1 MQATILSRACGGRAE
16 AEAFLKAGYARAYGA
31 QLENFPAQLC
41 VVRRDGGAPL
51 AGAGI
56 RLAADGFFS
65 EAYLDKPL
73 CDIAAE
79 LWGGPVSSHAFI
91 EITTLVSASPF
102 ALFPLMAALLD
113 CGRARGLTAGLF
125 TITAPLR
132 RLFLRLGIP
141 FTALVPARAERIGNA
156 QSWGSYYEMDPW
168 VCLMRDPAHAVF
180 PRANLSVPALAPA
193 SSPASAFSSPL
204 KECVLHG

>member
-1 MQATILSRACGGRAE
+1 MQATILGRASSGRAE
-16 AEAFLKAGYARAYGA
+16 AEAFLKAGYAQAYGA

-41 VVRRDGGAPL
+41 VVQRNGGAPL

-79 LWGGPVSSHAFI
+79 LWGGPSSHAFI

-113 CGRARGLTAGLF
+113 YGRARGLTAGLF

-132 RLFLRLGIP
+132 ALFLRLGIP

-180 PRANLSVPALAPA
+180 PRASLSVPALTPA
-193 SSPASAFSSPL
+193 SSPAAAFSSPL
-204 KECVLHG
+204 KECALHG

>member
-41 VVRRDGGAPL
+41 VVRRGGGAPL

-91 EITTLVSASPF
+91 EITTLVSVSPF

-113 CGRARGLTAGLF
+113 YGRALGLTAGLF

-132 RLFLRLGIP
+132 RLFPRLGIP

-156 QSWGSYYEMDPW
+156 QSWGSYYGMDPW